1 MFKKAIK
8 SFFSVLVL
16 TSLVLGITLTV
27 KGISDLNEKKIISLA
42 SKIGMEG
49 QVAGLFSKRPV
60 KDLVAQV
67 TSAVNL
73 GATPVN
79 NIENKKEIVFK
90 IAIIA
95 DSEND
100 FDDLNKALER
110 IKTLDVYEVVHL
122 GDLTEWGDIGSM
134 TKIKEYLDNSKLNY
148 VVIPGD
154 HDLAESV
161 GNKDVTGLAN
171 FIQVYGNNY
180 HILNTNGM
188 KIVILDNSANYT
200 PISNTLVSW
209 FKTQVTNADFV
220 MLSQPLYH
228 PTNSRTMGVVDTQPT
243 PLVVDQALLLL
254 DMIRKSNVKAIIAA
268 DQHISS
274 ENVDPVRGD
283 LQHIV
288 VGALIRT
295 RNLQTPRFSLLTV
308 YSDKSFTTEDVIL

>member
-27 KGISDLNEKKIISLA
+27 KGISDLNEKKIVGLA

-49 QVAGLFSKRPV
+49 QVAGLFSKRSV
-60 KDLVAQV
+60 KDLVLQV
-67 TSAVNL
+67 SSTINL
-73 GATPVN
+73 GATPEN
-79 NIENKKEIVFK
+79 NIVNKKEILFK

-100 FDDLNKALER
+100 YDNLNKALEKV
-110 IKTLDVYEVVHL
+110 KTLNVYEVVHL
-122 GDLTEWGDIGSM
+122 GDLTEWGDVGSM
-134 TKIKEYLDNSKLNY
+134 MKIKEYLDNSKLNY
-148 VVIPGD
+148 VTIPGD

-171 FIQVYGNNY
+171 FTQVYGDNF

-200 PISNTLVSW
+200 PISNTLVEW
-209 FKTQVTNADFV
+209 FKAQVVNADFV

-228 PTNSRTMGVVDTQPT
+228 PTNSRAMGIVDGEPT
-243 PLVVDQALLLL
+243 PVVVAQALLLL

-274 ENVDPVRGD
+274 ENADPVKSD
-283 LQHIV
+283 LKHIV
-288 VGALIRT
+288 VGALT
-295 RNLQTPRFSLLTV
+295 KARNLQTPRFSLMTV
-308 YSDKSFTTEDVIL
+308 YNDKSFTTEDVIL